1 MGRKLNKNKIINDP
15 VLGFISLPYESL
27 YDLLQ
32 HPYIQRLTRIKQL
45 GLSLLVYPG
54 NTHTR
59 FIHSLGAMH
68 LTAEALRQLKDKGND
83 ISDEEAEATLQ
94 AILLHEIG
102 RASCRERVS
111 RVV

>member
-15 VLGFISLPYESL
+15 ILGFISLPYESL

-54 NTHTR
+54 NTHK
-59 FIHSLGAMH
+59 IH
-68 LTAEALRQLKDKGND
+68 
-83 ISDEEAEATLQ
+83 TL
-94 AILLHEIG
+94 ARSH
-102 RASCRERVS
+102 APDS
-111 RVV
+111 RSAAPA